1 MDLTTIL
8 FILSLP
14 FVILTVYFGTKN
26 DFYESENYK
35 GDGLS
40 LIHISEPTRQAEISY
55 AVFCL
60 KKKSFLILLFLFSL
74 IFPNSVNADYWLII
88 GTYRQGPG
96 GRPEVSGIT
105 SPSLHSIP
113 MKDLDTC
120 NLAGEQITNEIYKP
134 VWQFDSKWT
143 CVFSGDKK

>member
-1 MDLTTIL
+1 M
-8 FILSLP
+8 
-14 FVILTVYFGTKN
+14 N
-26 DFYESENYK
+26 
-35 GDGLS
+35 
-40 LIHISEPTRQAEISY
+40 
-55 AVFCL
+55 
-60 KKKSFLILLFLFSL
+60 KKFSLILLYLFSL
-74 IFPNSVNADYWLII
+74 FFFSDSMKADYWLVI

-113 MKDLDTC
+113 MKDFDSC
-120 NLAGEQITNEIYKP
+120 KKAGKKISDEIYKP